1 MKKFSKMLMLIL
13 FISVALLNHRLVAY
27 VPENKL
33 VFDQQFLEPA
43 VKINENLTMA
53 IFVKNYLNYTI
64 SNITISLNLTSISGV
79 EFTSCDFGVL
89 TGENLTLN
97 STMQSTDEFDFTSTS
112 ISYGLLTKDYLEIN
126 LTQIRN
132 TTKFGFFYNITATQ
146 EGRILVPKAHM
157 TYLDFWG
164 DKQELDS
171 RNEIAI
177 EFLSG
182 VDTYNSNLPDWR
194 FGKKISV
201 GLGLII
207 YGVAPVGI
215 AVISTFVLYLRK
227 R

>member
-27 VPENKL
+27 IPENKL

-126 LTQIRN
+126 VTQIRN

-171 RNEIAI
+171 RNEGD
-177 EFLSG
+177 L
-182 VDTYNSNLPDWR
+182 
-194 FGKKISV
+194 GK
-201 GLGLII
+201 
-207 YGVAPVGI
+207 
-215 AVISTFVLYLRK
+215 R
-227 R
+227 